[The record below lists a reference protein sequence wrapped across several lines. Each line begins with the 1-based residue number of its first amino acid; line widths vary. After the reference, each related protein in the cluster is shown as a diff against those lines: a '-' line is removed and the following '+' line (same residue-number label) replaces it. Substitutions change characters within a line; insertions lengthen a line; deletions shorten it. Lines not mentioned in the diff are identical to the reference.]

1 MHLYKLKAIFGNF
14 FSRNETKRTKVKLWL
29 FTAFDYLTSV
39 CVCVRA
45 LILIYSNNFFKR
57 F

>member
-45 LILIYSNNFFKR
+45 LILIYSNNFLKR

>member
-14 FSRNETKRTKVKLWL
+14 FLETKRTKVKLWL

-39 CVCVRA
+39 CVRACV
-45 LILIYSNNFFKR
+45 NFDLFE
-57 F
+57 